1 MSTRDDLIG
10 ATADLLWERGY
21 SATSPA
27 MILARSGAGQGSMY
41 HHFRG
46 KSDLARAAM
55 EYTAADMTASLE
67 AADDPSLPALT
78 RVRAFLESVRDPLRG
93 CRIGRLVQ
101 DTEVVEDDGLREVAD
116 RYLRGLEDWLADV
129 LESGRAAGEVRADT
143 DPRATAAM
151 LVAVVQGGFVLAR
164 ARQDPEAQRTAIR
177 GAVAM
182 LGALRA
188 GEQKGSR

>member
-1 MSTRDDLIG
+1 MSTREDLVE

-46 KSDLARAAM
+46 KADLARTAM
-55 EYTAADMTASLE
+55 EHVAAEMTAAVE
-67 AADDPSLPALT
+67 GADDPSRPALE
-78 RVRAFLESVRDPLRG
+78 RVEGFLGRFRDPLRG

-101 DTEVVEDDGLREVAD
+101 DAEVVGDDELRAVAD
-116 RYLRGLEDWLADV
+116 RYFRHLQGWLTDV
-129 LESGRAAGEVRADT
+129 LEAGRATGELRPDADVE
-143 DPRATAAM
+143 AAAAM
-151 LVAVVQGGFVLAR
+151 VVAVVQGGFVLAR
-164 ARQDPEAQRTAIR
+164 AQQDPAPQQAAIR
-177 GAVAM
+177 GARAA

-188 GEQKGSR
+188 R